1 LSETVAASEKC
12 RLIATDVETWRL
24 HYAHTLRAWYERCE
38 EHRDAIIGMYDERF
52 YRMWTF
58 YLAGAAAA
66 FESGAMCNYQIQYA
80 RHRHALPYARD
91 YMGEAEKRLHREA

>member
-1 LSETVAASEKC
+1 MRGL
-12 RLIATDVETWRL
+12 RL
-24 HYAHTLRAWYERCE
+24 
-38 EHRDAIIGMYDERF
+38 
-52 YRMWTF
+52 
-58 YLAGAAAA
+58 LAGAAAA